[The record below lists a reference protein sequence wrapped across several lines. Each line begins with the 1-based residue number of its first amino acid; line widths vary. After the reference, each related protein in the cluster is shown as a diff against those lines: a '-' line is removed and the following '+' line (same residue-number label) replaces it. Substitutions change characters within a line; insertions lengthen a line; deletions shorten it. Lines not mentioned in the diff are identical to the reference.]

1 MSNFDFVCGWGEFF
15 AKCSEITFT
24 VISQLATGR
33 GHVIQKNSMG
43 KEAGSLK

>member
-24 VISQLATGR
+24 VIFEVAAGLH
-33 GHVIQKNSMG
+33 HVTNKISLG
-43 KEAGSLK
+43 WGVGS